1 MNKFLNNLGNNL
13 TNLSQKKLIFLL
25 FAISLFKTGLWYH
38 PALWN
43 MLEIAKNPFENI
55 FEGEVS
61 KYYLYSSWLSP
72 YFAYLLNLTNKLSFF
87 ILHLVLA
94 LSFLTAFVFLIK
106 KMVKF
111 KYQKASLIIFFIFQF
126 Q

>member
-87 ILHLVLA
+87 ISNVNCPF
-94 LSFLTAFVFLIK
+94 FLLT
-106 KMVKF
+106 
-111 KYQKASLIIFFIFQF
+111 
-126 Q
+126 